1 MSYRDE
7 IHSAVEY
14 ASKRFLSAQD
24 MTAPLL
30 EAVAAITV
38 GAAHKTGA
46 STSDLLEIVIL
57 RLTQEVSNAE
67 HRSGRRS

>member
-14 ASKRFLSAQD
+14 ASKRFLSAEQ
-24 MTAPLL
+24 MCTPLI
-30 EAVAAITV
+30 EALAAITV

-46 STSDLLEIVIL
+46 STSDLLEIMIY

-67 HRSGRRS
+67 NRSRR

>member
-14 ASKRFLSAQD
+14 ASKRFLSAEE
-24 MTAPLL
+24 MSVPLV
-30 EAVAAITV
+30 EALAAITV

-46 STSDLLEIVIL
+46 STSDLLEIMIY

-67 HRSGRRS
+67 NRSRR